1 MLSQKSICPC
11 TNAPSDTATPIV
23 ERITSKDP
31 SVTKRSSTVRTS
43 IDVNQCHSDVLF
55 RRHHSSTAAL
65 CDIFIFINIDEQKS
79 RVDTCMYLAS
89 LERTS
94 SLSRLLIHVG
104 LHVMLW
110 HMYTYWC
117 YQFVRYATKYQVTYE
132 IVRVPYRQAG
142 LYV

>member
-1 MLSQKSICPC
+1 
-11 TNAPSDTATPIV
+11 
-23 ERITSKDP
+23 
-31 SVTKRSSTVRTS
+31 
-43 IDVNQCHSDVLF
+43 
-55 RRHHSSTAAL
+55 
-65 CDIFIFINIDEQKS
+65 
-79 RVDTCMYLAS
+79 MYLAS

-132 IVRVPYRQAG
+132 NRKLPTYYAVWTGRQVCKYAWCGDNVATGTNEIVGTWTCYRLIVGTVLLQYVP
-142 LYV
+142 